1 MRVEGRLPQ
10 AWTRVVVDTNVL
22 LSAAIT
28 PGGVAATLLDRL
40 LAESRLVFSEV
51 TFEEIETRI
60 WKPKFDRHLSVDIRR
75 RLLHDLKGGAV
86 WVKPAD
92 ELAGRSWSRDPDDDA
107 FIRAALAA
115 DARRLISGDD
125 DLLRLHP
132 LDKLWIL
139 SPRAAL
145 DEISEMEQ

>member
-1 MRVEGRLPQ
+1 MTVEGRLPP
-10 AWTRVVVDTNVL
+10 AWARVVVDTNVV
-22 LSAAIT
+22 LSAALT
-28 PGGVAATLLDRL
+28 PGGVAAILLDRL
-40 LAESRLVFSEV
+40 LVESRLVYSDA

-86 WVKPAD
+86 WVKPAHD
-92 ELAGRSWSRDPDDDA
+92 LVGRSWSRDADDDT

-132 LDKLWIL
+132 LDALWIL

-145 DEISEMEQ
+145 DEISSAIT

>member
-1 MRVEGRLPQ
+1 MKAEGRLQPPW
-10 AWTRVVVDTNVL
+10 ARGVVDTNVL
-22 LSAAIT
+22 LSAALT
-28 PGGVAATLLDRL
+28 PRGVAATLLDRL
-40 LAESRLVFSEV
+40 LAESRLVFSDV

-75 RLLHDLKGGAV
+75 RLLNDLRGGAI
-86 WVKPAD
+86 WVKPAK

-115 DARRLISGDD
+115 DARRLVSGDD
-125 DLLRLHP
+125 DLLRVHP
-132 LDKLWIL
+132 LDTLWIL

-145 DEISEMEQ
+145 DEISSAMT

>member
-1 MRVEGRLPQ
+1 MRVEGRLPSV
-10 AWTRVVVDTNVL
+10 WTRVVVDTNVL

-40 LAESRLVFSEV
+40 LAESRLVFSEA

-92 ELAGRSWSRDPDDDA
+92 VLAGRSWSRDSDDDA
-107 FIRAALAA
+107 FIRVALAA
-115 DARRLISGDD
+115 DVRRLISGDD

-132 LDKLWIL
+132 LDTLWIL

-145 DEISEMEQ
+145 DEISSAMT